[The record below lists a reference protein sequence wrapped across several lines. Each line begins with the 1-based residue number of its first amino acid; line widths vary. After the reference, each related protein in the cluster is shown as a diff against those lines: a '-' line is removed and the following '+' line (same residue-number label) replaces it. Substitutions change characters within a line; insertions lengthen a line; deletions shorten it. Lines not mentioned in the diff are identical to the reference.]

1 MKTMHVI
8 NKILKTKSEDLK
20 VTPNLLKMRNLSYQ
34 RTILVTKQ
42 LERSIDDKLMNGITF
57 KELSI

>member
-34 RTILVTKQ
+34 GTILVTKQ
-42 LERSIDDKLMNGITF
+42 LERSIDDKLMNGITS